1 MKAHTTVRHKNF
13 AIGLATRYFIT
24 HQEIKENKNAIRKAL
39 LWFILSCIS
48 AQHERTI
55 CERKKNKA
63 TKSGDALKMIFLQT
77 EIKMQRLL
85 LSIFSLLSLLIISAD
100 FAQAEDK
107 EKEKKSHIALLT
119 EPKEIDAIKILLKE
133 HKKLRNI
140 YNKCLRDPKSRS
152 MCMCEHTGDYQTY
165 TKTLNDISA
174 KGDVLKSRI
183 IHYQES
189 GKKIAIETRGFF
201 EIQKLFGKYCAQD
214 INEGFFPVKE
224 SDQPD
229 LKVTGEGEVKEI
241 HTLFLYSH
249 KIDAATEGCKKED
262 GASRECI
269 CKYMESYKKLNKRS
283 QMLTQK
289 HPDWSGRWLQYVW
302 NGESHKFSLSYKN
315 RVFTAIQKYCE

>member
-1 MKAHTTVRHKNF
+1 MNIFPTKTVKQR
-13 AIGLATRYFIT
+13 
-24 HQEIKENKNAIRKAL
+24 
-39 LWFILSCIS
+39 ILI
-48 AQHERTI
+48 
-55 CERKKNKA
+55 
-63 TKSGDALKMIFLQT
+63 LFLPVFFLFT
-77 EIKMQRLL
+77 
-85 LSIFSLLSLLIISAD
+85 LSIIA
-100 FAQAEDK
+100 ARAEDK

-241 HTLFLYSH
+241 HTLFLYSR